1 MYCSMSSFARTSF
14 YITCILWQVFIT
26 LQENDRPGV
35 TSVNWR
41 GADNYTRQSDAV
53 SEIFFLHFAISQ
65 LAPRKEHQKGGAR
78 EQTPF
83 PTFLIV
89 ILGVIFNTHFSW
101 IKTIFLLV
109 EFNYV

>member
-35 TSVNWR
+35 ASVNWR

-53 SEIFFLHFAISQ
+53 SEIFFLHFVISQ
-65 LAPRKEHQKGGAR
+65 LAPRKEHQKAWGTRTDPLPHLFDCDPWGD
-78 EQTPF
+78 F
-83 PTFLIV
+83 
-89 ILGVIFNTHFSW
+89 
-101 IKTIFLLV
+101 
-109 EFNYV
+109 